1 MARQWFTTLW
11 KRGSSDGGRRQPQR
25 PQRQRIDR
33 YFECNWL
40 SDWGEEQTR
49 VSSISPTGC
58 FIDSRFTVPPSGTH
72 VQELSVALPS
82 GCITVGGMVLS
93 ARPGVGFAVRFTEV
107 DAATRARLIALVASR
122 PQERYRASSA

>member
-1 MARQWFTTLW
+1 MARQWLTTLW
-11 KRGSSDGGRRQPQR
+11 KRGSSDGGRRKAQR

-58 FIDSRFTVPPSGTH
+58 FIDSRFTVPPSGSH

-82 GCITVGGMVLS
+82 GCITLGGTVLS
-93 ARPGVGFAVRFTEV
+93 ARPGIGFAVRFTEV
-107 DAATRARLIALVASR
+107 DETTRARLIALVAAR

>member
-1 MARQWFTTLW
+1 MARQWLTTLW

-25 PQRQRIDR
+25 PQRQRIER

-58 FIDSRFTVPPSGTH
+58 FIDSRFTVPPSGAH
-72 VQELSVALPS
+72 VPELSVALPS
-82 GCITVGGMVLS
+82 GCITVGGTVLS

-107 DAATRARLIALVASR
+107 DSATRARLIALVASR